1 MYIVYFTRRMNML
14 KNKNLLATIVAL
26 TVMVVAAL
34 FMTQKEQNNS
44 STSTEKVKI
53 GVLQFVTHDSL
64 DEIYK
69 GIKAGL
75 EEGGYTTTDN
85 LEIDFMNAEG
95 DQSQVQTMSKKLVDN
110 GNELLI
116 GIATPAAQ
124 GLANATTELPII
136 MGAVTDPVGANL
148 VTDLKNPGGNIT
160 GVSDQTPVA
169 DAVSLIKE
177 ITPDAKTIGVLYS
190 SNEDNSKIQVAEFK
204 AAAEE
209 AGYTV
214 LEYAVASSN
223 EIAATVEVASS
234 KADVLFTPVDNTVA
248 SAFST
253 VVSVANK
260 TKTPIFTSVEDM
272 VEGGGIA
279 SVTLS
284 QYDLG
289 VATGKM
295 AAKILDGANPA
306 DTPVQIFNEGTVVVN
321 QKVAKELGITLSDDV
336 ISKASKVIE

>member
-1 MYIVYFTRRMNML
+1 ML

-34 FMTQKEQNNS
+34 FMTQKEQSNS
-44 STSTEKVKI
+44 STSREKVKI

-75 EEGGYTTTDN
+75 EEGGYSTTDN
-85 LEIDFMNAEG
+85 LDIDFMNAEA

-148 VTDLKNPGGNIT
+148 VKDLKNPGGNIT

-169 DAVSLIKE
+169 DAISLIKQ
-177 ITPDAKTIGVLYS
+177 ITPEAKTIGVLYS

-223 EIAATVEVASS
+223 ELAATVEVATN

-295 AAKILDGANPA
+295 AAKILDGANPG

-321 QKVAKELGITLSDDV
+321 QKVAKELGINLSEE
-336 ISKASKVIE
+336 IINKASKVIE

>member
-1 MYIVYFTRRMNML
+1 M
-14 KNKNLLATIVAL
+14 KNKNLLATIIAL

-34 FMTQKEQNNS
+34 FLTQKEQNNS
-44 STSTEKVKI
+44 TNSTAKVKI

-75 EEGGYTTTDN
+75 EEGGYTTTEN
-85 LEIDFMNAEG
+85 LSIDFMNAEG

-169 DAVSLIKE
+169 DTVSLIKE

-223 EIAATVEVASS
+223 ELASTVEVASS
-234 KADVLFTPVDNTVA
+234 KVDALFTPVDNTVA

-260 TKTPIFTSVEDM
+260 SKTPIFTSVEDM

-295 AAKILDGANPA
+295 TAKILDGANPA
-306 DTPVQIFNEGTVVVN
+306 DTPVQIFNEGTIVVN

-336 ISKASKVIE
+336 INQASKVIE

>member
-1 MYIVYFTRRMNML
+1 M

-34 FMTQKEQNNS
+34 FMTQKEQS
-44 STSTEKVKI
+44 SQSASSEKVKI

-75 EEGGYTTTDN
+75 EEGGYSTTDN

-95 DQSQVQTMSKKLVDN
+95 DQSQVQTMSKKLVEN

-169 DAVSLIKE
+169 DVVSLIKE

>member
-1 MYIVYFTRRMNML
+1 M
-14 KNKNLLATIVAL
+14 KNKTLLSVVTAL
-26 TVMVVAAL
+26 VVLVIGA
-34 FMTQKEQNNS
+34 FFFNKQEETTS
-44 STSTEKVKI
+44 STDQTQTVKV
-53 GVLQFVTHDSL
+53 GVLQYVTHDSL

-69 GIKAGL
+69 GIVAGL
-75 EEGGYTTTDN
+75 KEAGYDDTSN
-85 LEIDFMNAEG
+85 LTIDFMNAEG

-110 GNELLI
+110 GNQLLI

-148 VTDLKNPGGNIT
+148 VTDLNKPGGNIT

-169 DAVSLIKE
+169 DEIELIKA

-190 SNEDNSKIQVAEFK
+190 SNEDNSKSQVAEFK
-204 AAAEE
+204 TAAEA

-214 LEYAVASSN
+214 IEYAVPSSN
-223 EIAATVEVASS
+223 EIASTVEVATS
-234 KADVLFTPVDNTVA
+234 KVDVLFTPVDNTIA

-260 TKTPIFTSVEDM
+260 TKTPVYTSVEDM

-295 AAKILDGANPA
+295 AAKILDGADPA
-306 DTPVQIFNEGTVVVN
+306 TTPVEIFNEGSVVVN
-321 QKVAKELGITLSDDV
+321 KTVADELGLTIPADILES
-336 ISKASKVIE
+336 ASRVIE

>member
-1 MYIVYFTRRMNML
+1 MM
-14 KNKNLLATIVAL
+14 KNKNLLATIIAL

-34 FMTQKEQNNS
+34 FLTQKEQNNS
-44 STSTEKVKI
+44 TNSTEKVKI

-75 EEGGYTTTDN
+75 EEGGYTTTEN
-85 LEIDFMNAEG
+85 LSIDFMNAEG

-169 DAVSLIKE
+169 DTVSLIKE
-177 ITPDAKTIGVLYS
+177 ITPDARTIGVLYS

-223 EIAATVEVASS
+223 ELASTVEVASS
-234 KADVLFTPVDNTVA
+234 KVDALFTPVDNTVA

-260 TKTPIFTSVEDM
+260 SKTPIFTSVEDM

-295 AAKILDGANPA
+295 TAKILDGANPA

-336 ISKASKVIE
+336 INQASKVIE

>member
-1 MYIVYFTRRMNML
+1 ML

-34 FMTQKEQNNS
+34 FLTQKEQSNS

>member
-1 MYIVYFTRRMNML
+1 ML

-34 FMTQKEQNNS
+34 FMTQKEQSNS

-223 EIAATVEVASS
+223 EIAATVEVVSS

>member
-1 MYIVYFTRRMNML
+1 MM
-14 KNKNLLATIVAL
+14 KNKNLLATIIAL
-26 TVMVVAAL
+26 TVMVVVAL
-34 FMTQKEQNNS
+34 FLTQKEQNNS
-44 STSTEKVKI
+44 TNSTEKVKI

-75 EEGGYTTTDN
+75 EEGGYTTTEN
-85 LEIDFMNAEG
+85 LSIDFMNAEG

-124 GLANATTELPII
+124 GLANATAELPII

-169 DAVSLIKE
+169 DTVSLIKE

-223 EIAATVEVASS
+223 ELASTVEVASS
-234 KADVLFTPVDNTVA
+234 KVDALFTPVDNTVA

-260 TKTPIFTSVEDM
+260 SKTPIFTSVEDM

-295 AAKILDGANPA
+295 TAKILDGANPA

-336 ISKASKVIE
+336 INQASKVIE

>member
-1 MYIVYFTRRMNML
+1 M

-34 FMTQKEQNNS
+34 FMTQKEQTSQSAS
-44 STSTEKVKI
+44 SEKVKI

-64 DEIYK
+64 DEIYM

-75 EEGGYTTTDN
+75 EEGGYSTTDN
-85 LEIDFMNAEG
+85 LEIDFMNAEA

-148 VTDLKNPGGNIT
+148 VSDLKNPGGNIT

-190 SNEDNSKIQVAEFK
+190 SNEDNSKIQVEEFK

-223 EIAATVEVASS
+223 ELASTVEVATS
-234 KADVLFTPVDNTVA
+234 KTDVLFTPVDNTVA

-295 AAKILDGANPA
+295 AAKILDGANPG

-321 QKVAKELGITLSDDV
+321 QRVAKELGINLSED
-336 ISKASKVIE
+336 IINKASKIIE

>member
-1 MYIVYFTRRMNML
+1 MM
-14 KNKNLLATIVAL
+14 KNKNLLATIIAL
-26 TVMVVAAL
+26 TVMVVVAL
-34 FMTQKEQNNS
+34 FLTQKEQNNS
-44 STSTEKVKI
+44 TNSTEKVKI

-75 EEGGYTTTDN
+75 EEGDYTTTEN
-85 LEIDFMNAEG
+85 LSIDFMNAEG

-169 DAVSLIKE
+169 DTVSLIKE

-223 EIAATVEVASS
+223 ELASTVEVASS
-234 KADVLFTPVDNTVA
+234 KVDALFTPVDNTVA

-260 TKTPIFTSVEDM
+260 SKTPIFTSVEDM

-295 AAKILDGANPA
+295 TAKILDGANPA

-336 ISKASKVIE
+336 INQASKVIE

>member
-1 MYIVYFTRRMNML
+1 M
-14 KNKNLLATIVAL
+14 KNKNLLATIIAL

-34 FMTQKEQNNS
+34 FMTQKEQS
-44 STSTEKVKI
+44 SQSASSEKVKI

-69 GIKAGL
+69 GIKVGL
-75 EEGGYTTTDN
+75 EEGGYSTTDN
-85 LEIDFMNAEG
+85 LEIDFMNAEA

-148 VTDLKNPGGNIT
+148 VSDLKNPGGNIT

-177 ITPDAKTIGVLYS
+177 ITPDAKTIGILYS
-190 SNEDNSKIQVAEFK
+190 SNEDNSKIQVEEFK

-223 EIAATVEVASS
+223 ELAATVEVATS

-272 VEGGGIA
+272 VEGGGVA

-306 DTPVQIFNEGTVVVN
+306 DTPVQIFNEGTIVVN

-336 ISKASKVIE
+336 INQASKVIE

>member
-1 MYIVYFTRRMNML
+1 ML
-14 KNKNLLATIVAL
+14 KNKNLLATIIAL

-34 FMTQKEQNNS
+34 FMTQKEQS
-44 STSTEKVKI
+44 SQSASSEKVKI

-75 EEGGYTTTDN
+75 EEGGYSTTDN

-204 AAAEE
+204 VAAEE

-295 AAKILDGANPA
+295 AAKILDGVNPA

-321 QKVAKELGITLSDDV
+321 QKVAKELGITLLDDV

>member
-1 MYIVYFTRRMNML
+1 MM
-14 KNKNLLATIVAL
+14 KNKNLLATIIAL
-26 TVMVVAAL
+26 TVMVVVAL
-34 FMTQKEQNNS
+34 FLTQKEQNNS
-44 STSTEKVKI
+44 TNSTEKVKI

-75 EEGGYTTTDN
+75 EEGGYTTTEN
-85 LEIDFMNAEG
+85 LSIDFMNAEG

-136 MGAVTDPVGANL
+136 MGAVTDPVGAKL

-169 DAVSLIKE
+169 DTVSLIKE

-223 EIAATVEVASS
+223 ELASTVEVASS
-234 KADVLFTPVDNTVA
+234 KVDALFTPVDNTVG

-260 TKTPIFTSVEDM
+260 SKTPIFTSVEDM

-295 AAKILDGANPA
+295 TAKILDGANPA

-336 ISKASKVIE
+336 INQASKVIE

>member
-1 MYIVYFTRRMNML
+1 ML

-34 FMTQKEQNNS
+34 FMTQKEQSNS

-95 DQSQVQTMSKKLVDN
+95 EQSQVQTMSKKLVDN

>member
-1 MYIVYFTRRMNML
+1 MM
-14 KNKNLLATIVAL
+14 KNKNLLATIIAL

-34 FMTQKEQNNS
+34 FLTQKEQNNS
-44 STSTEKVKI
+44 TNSTEKVKI

-75 EEGGYTTTDN
+75 EEGGYTTTEN
-85 LEIDFMNAEG
+85 LSIDFMNAEG

-169 DAVSLIKE
+169 DTVSLIKE

-223 EIAATVEVASS
+223 EIAATVEIASS

>member
-1 MYIVYFTRRMNML
+1 M

-34 FMTQKEQNNS
+34 FLTQKEQSNS
-44 STSTEKVKI
+44 SNSTEKVKI

-177 ITPDAKTIGVLYS
+177 ITPNAKTIGILYS

>member
-1 MYIVYFTRRMNML
+1 M
-14 KNKNLLATIVAL
+14 KNKNLLATIIAL

-34 FMTQKEQNNS
+34 FLTQKEQNNS
-44 STSTEKVKI
+44 TNSTEKVKI

-75 EEGGYTTTDN
+75 EEGGYTTAEN
-85 LEIDFMNAEG
+85 LSIDFMNAEG

-169 DAVSLIKE
+169 DTVSLIKE
-177 ITPDAKTIGVLYS
+177 ITPNAKTIGVLYS

-223 EIAATVEVASS
+223 ELASTVEVASS
-234 KADVLFTPVDNTVA
+234 KVDALFTPVDNTVA

-306 DTPVQIFNEGTVVVN
+306 DTPVQIFNEGTIVVN

-336 ISKASKVIE
+336 INQASKVIE

>member
-1 MYIVYFTRRMNML
+1 MM
-14 KNKNLLATIVAL
+14 KNKNLLATIIAL

-34 FMTQKEQNNS
+34 FLTQKEQNNS
-44 STSTEKVKI
+44 TNSTAKVKI

-75 EEGGYTTTDN
+75 EEGGYTTTEN
-85 LEIDFMNAEG
+85 LSIDFMNAEG

-169 DAVSLIKE
+169 DTVSLIKE

-204 AAAEE
+204 TAAEE

-223 EIAATVEVASS
+223 ELASTVEVASS
-234 KADVLFTPVDNTVA
+234 KVDALFTPVDNTVA

-260 TKTPIFTSVEDM
+260 SKTPIFTSVEDM

-306 DTPVQIFNEGTVVVN
+306 DTPVQIFNEGTIVVN
-321 QKVAKELGITLSDDV
+321 QKVANELGITLSDDV
-336 ISKASKVIE
+336 INQASKVIE

>member
-1 MYIVYFTRRMNML
+1 MM
-14 KNKNLLATIVAL
+14 KNKNLLATIIAL

-34 FMTQKEQNNS
+34 FMTQKEQS
-44 STSTEKVKI
+44 SQSASSEKVKI

-75 EEGGYTTTDN
+75 EEGGYSTTDN
-85 LEIDFMNAEG
+85 LEIDFMNAEA

-204 AAAEE
+204 VAAEE

-223 EIAATVEVASS
+223 ELASTVEVATS
-234 KADVLFTPVDNTVA
+234 KTDVLFTPVDNTVA

-295 AAKILDGANPA
+295 AAKILDGANPG
-306 DTPVQIFNEGTVVVN
+306 DTPVQIFNEGTIVVN
-321 QKVAKELGITLSDDV
+321 QKVAKELGISLSED
-336 ISKASKVIE
+336 IINQASKVIE

>member
-1 MYIVYFTRRMNML
+1 ML

-34 FMTQKEQNNS
+34 FMTQKEQSNS
-44 STSTEKVKI
+44 SNSTEKVKI

-253 VVSVANK
+253 VVSMANK

-295 AAKILDGANPA
+295 AAKILDGANSE

>member
-1 MYIVYFTRRMNML
+1 MM
-14 KNKNLLATIVAL
+14 KNKNLLATIIAL
-26 TVMVVAAL
+26 TVMVVVAL
-34 FMTQKEQNNS
+34 FLTQKEQNNS
-44 STSTEKVKI
+44 TNSTEKVKI

-75 EEGGYTTTDN
+75 EEGGYTTTEN
-85 LEIDFMNAEG
+85 LSIDFMNAEG

-169 DAVSLIKE
+169 DTVSLIKE

-223 EIAATVEVASS
+223 ELASTVEVASS
-234 KADVLFTPVDNTVA
+234 KVDALFTPVDNTVA

-260 TKTPIFTSVEDM
+260 SKTPIFTSVEDM

-295 AAKILDGANPA
+295 TAKILDGANPA

-321 QKVAKELGITLSDDV
+321 QKVAKELGIILSDDV
-336 ISKASKVIE
+336 INQASKVIE

>member
-1 MYIVYFTRRMNML
+1 
-14 KNKNLLATIVAL
+14 
-26 TVMVVAAL
+26 MVVAAL
-34 FMTQKEQNNS
+34 FLTQKEQNNS
-44 STSTEKVKI
+44 TNSTEKVKI

-75 EEGGYTTTDN
+75 EEGGYTTTEN
-85 LEIDFMNAEG
+85 LSIDFMNAEG

-169 DAVSLIKE
+169 DTVSLIKE

-223 EIAATVEVASS
+223 ELASTVEVASS
-234 KADVLFTPVDNTVA
+234 KVDALFTPVDNTVA

-260 TKTPIFTSVEDM
+260 SKTPIFTSVEDM

-295 AAKILDGANPA
+295 TAKILDGANPA

-336 ISKASKVIE
+336 INQASKVIE

>member
-1 MYIVYFTRRMNML
+1 ML

-34 FMTQKEQNNS
+34 FMTQKEQSNS

-169 DAVSLIKE
+169 DTVSLIKE

-204 AAAEE
+204 TAAEE

-223 EIAATVEVASS
+223 ELASTVEVASS
-234 KADVLFTPVDNTVA
+234 KVDALFTPVDNTVA

-260 TKTPIFTSVEDM
+260 SKTPIFTSVEDM

>member
-1 MYIVYFTRRMNML
+1 MM
-14 KNKNLLATIVAL
+14 KNKNLLATIIAL

-34 FMTQKEQNNS
+34 FLTQKEQNNS
-44 STSTEKVKI
+44 TNSTEKVKI

-75 EEGGYTTTDN
+75 EEGGYTTTEN
-85 LEIDFMNAEG
+85 LSIDFMNAEG

-169 DAVSLIKE
+169 DTVSLIKE

-190 SNEDNSKIQVAEFK
+190 SNEDNSKFQVAEFK

-223 EIAATVEVASS
+223 ELASTVEVASS
-234 KADVLFTPVDNTVA
+234 KVDALFTPVDNTVA

-260 TKTPIFTSVEDM
+260 SKTPIFTSVEDM

-295 AAKILDGANPA
+295 TAKILDGANPA

-336 ISKASKVIE
+336 INQASKVIE

>member
-1 MYIVYFTRRMNML
+1 M

-34 FMTQKEQNNS
+34 FMTQKEQSNS
-44 STSTEKVKI
+44 STLTEKVKI

-234 KADVLFTPVDNTVA
+234 KANVLFTPVDNTVA

>member
-1 MYIVYFTRRMNML
+1 M
-14 KNKNLLATIVAL
+14 KNKNLLATIIAL

-34 FMTQKEQNNS
+34 FLTQKEQNNS
-44 STSTEKVKI
+44 TNSTEKVKI

-75 EEGGYTTTDN
+75 EEGGYTTTEN
-85 LEIDFMNAEG
+85 LSIDFMNAEG

-169 DAVSLIKE
+169 DTVSLIKE

-223 EIAATVEVASS
+223 ELASTVEVASS
-234 KADVLFTPVDNTVA
+234 KVDALFTPVDNTVA

-260 TKTPIFTSVEDM
+260 SKTPIFTSVEDM
-272 VEGGGIA
+272 VEGGGIE

-295 AAKILDGANPA
+295 TAKILDGANPA

-336 ISKASKVIE
+336 INQASKVIE

>member
-1 MYIVYFTRRMNML
+1 ML

-136 MGAVTDPVGANL
+136 MGALTDPVGANL

>member
-1 MYIVYFTRRMNML
+1 M

-34 FMTQKEQNNS
+34 FMTQKEQSNS

-124 GLANATTELPII
+124 GLANATAELPII

-295 AAKILDGANPA
+295 AAKILDGANPE

>member
-1 MYIVYFTRRMNML
+1 ML

-34 FMTQKEQNNS
+34 FLTQKEQNNS
-44 STSTEKVKI
+44 TNSTEKVKI

-124 GLANATTELPII
+124 SLANATAELPII

-336 ISKASKVIE
+336 ISKARLLNKR

>member
-1 MYIVYFTRRMNML
+1 MM
-14 KNKNLLATIVAL
+14 KNKNLLATIIAL

-34 FMTQKEQNNS
+34 FLTQKEQNNS
-44 STSTEKVKI
+44 TNSTEKVKI

-75 EEGGYTTTDN
+75 EEGGYTTTEN
-85 LEIDFMNAEG
+85 LSIDFMNAEG

-124 GLANATTELPII
+124 GLANATAELPII

-169 DAVSLIKE
+169 DTVSLIKE

-223 EIAATVEVASS
+223 ELASTVEVASS
-234 KADVLFTPVDNTVA
+234 KVDALFTPVDNTVA

-260 TKTPIFTSVEDM
+260 NKTPIFTSVEDM

-295 AAKILDGANPA
+295 TAKILDGANPA

-336 ISKASKVIE
+336 INQASKVIE

>member
-1 MYIVYFTRRMNML
+1 M
-14 KNKNLLATIVAL
+14 KNKNLLATIIAL

-34 FMTQKEQNNS
+34 FLTQKEQNNS
-44 STSTEKVKI
+44 TNSTAKVKI

-75 EEGGYTTTDN
+75 EEGGYTTTEN
-85 LEIDFMNAEG
+85 LSIDFMNAEG

-169 DAVSLIKE
+169 DTVSLIKE
-177 ITPDAKTIGVLYS
+177 ITPNAKTIGVLYS

-223 EIAATVEVASS
+223 ELASTVEVASS
-234 KADVLFTPVDNTVA
+234 KVDALFTPVDNTVA

-260 TKTPIFTSVEDM
+260 SKTPIFTSVEDM

-336 ISKASKVIE
+336 INQASKVIE

>member
-1 MYIVYFTRRMNML
+1 MM
-14 KNKNLLATIVAL
+14 KNKNLLATIIAL

-34 FMTQKEQNNS
+34 FLTQKEQNNS
-44 STSTEKVKI
+44 TNSTEKVKI

-75 EEGGYTTTDN
+75 EEGGYTTTEN
-85 LEIDFMNAEG
+85 LSIDFMNAEG

-169 DAVSLIKE
+169 DTVSLIKE

-223 EIAATVEVASS
+223 ELASTVEVASS
-234 KADVLFTPVDNTVA
+234 KVDALFTPVDNTVA

-260 TKTPIFTSVEDM
+260 SKTPIFTSVEDM

-295 AAKILDGANPA
+295 TAKILDGANPA

-336 ISKASKVIE
+336 INQASKVIE

>member
-1 MYIVYFTRRMNML
+1 M
-14 KNKNLLATIVAL
+14 
-26 TVMVVAAL
+26 
-34 FMTQKEQNNS
+34 
-44 STSTEKVKI
+44 
-53 GVLQFVTHDSL
+53 

-69 GIKAGL
+69 GIKDGL
-75 EEGGYTTTDN
+75 AEGGYKTADN

-95 DQSQVQTMSKKLVDN
+95 DQSQVQTMSKKLVAN

-124 GLANATTELPII
+124 GLANATTDVPII

-148 VTDLKNPGGNIT
+148 VSDLKQPGGNIT
-160 GVSDQTPVA
+160 GISDQTPVA
-169 DAVSLIKE
+169 DTVSLIKT
-177 ITPDAKTIGVLYS
+177 ITPDAKTIGVIYS

-204 AAAEE
+204 AAAEQ

-214 LEYAVASSN
+214 AEYAVASSN

-234 KADVLFTPVDNTVA
+234 KSDVLFTPVDNTIA

-260 TKTPIFTSVEDM
+260 SKTPVYTSVEDM

-295 AAKILDGANPA
+295 AAKVLDGANPA
-306 DTPVQIFNEGTVVVN
+306 DTSVKIFNEGSIVVN
-321 QKVAKELGITLSDDV
+321 KKVADTLGITLSDEL
-336 ISKASKVIE
+336 IKTASRVIEK

>member
-1 MYIVYFTRRMNML
+1 ML
-14 KNKNLLATIVAL
+14 KNKNLLATIIAL

-34 FMTQKEQNNS
+34 FMTQKEQS
-44 STSTEKVKI
+44 SQSASSEKVKI

-75 EEGGYTTTDN
+75 EEGGYSTTDN
-85 LEIDFMNAEG
+85 LEIDFMNAEA

-169 DAVSLIKE
+169 DTVSLIKE

-223 EIAATVEVASS
+223 ELASTVEVATS

-295 AAKILDGANPA
+295 AAKILDGANPG
-306 DTPVQIFNEGTVVVN
+306 DTPVQIFNEGTIVVN

-336 ISKASKVIE
+336 INQASKVIE

>member
-1 MYIVYFTRRMNML
+1 M
-14 KNKNLLATIVAL
+14 KNKNLLATIIAL

-34 FMTQKEQNNS
+34 FLTQKEQNNS
-44 STSTEKVKI
+44 TNSTEKVKI

-75 EEGGYTTTDN
+75 EEGGYTTTEN
-85 LEIDFMNAEG
+85 LSIDFMNAEG

-148 VTDLKNPGGNIT
+148 VTDLKNPDGNIT

-169 DAVSLIKE
+169 DTVSLIKE

-223 EIAATVEVASS
+223 ELASTVEVASS
-234 KADVLFTPVDNTVA
+234 KVDALFTPVDNTVA

-260 TKTPIFTSVEDM
+260 SKTPIFTSVADM

-336 ISKASKVIE
+336 INQASKVIE

>member
-1 MYIVYFTRRMNML
+1 MM
-14 KNKNLLATIVAL
+14 KNKNLLATIIAL
-26 TVMVVAAL
+26 TVMVVVDL
-34 FMTQKEQNNS
+34 FLTQKEQNNS
-44 STSTEKVKI
+44 TNSTEKVKI

-75 EEGGYTTTDN
+75 EEGGYTTTEN
-85 LEIDFMNAEG
+85 LSIDFMNAEG

-169 DAVSLIKE
+169 DTVSLIKE

-223 EIAATVEVASS
+223 ELASTVEVASS
-234 KADVLFTPVDNTVA
+234 KVDALFTPVDNTVA

-260 TKTPIFTSVEDM
+260 SKTPIFTSVEDM

-295 AAKILDGANPA
+295 TAKILDGANPA

-336 ISKASKVIE
+336 INQASKVIE

>member
-1 MYIVYFTRRMNML
+1 ML

-34 FMTQKEQNNS
+34 LMTQKEQS
-44 STSTEKVKI
+44 SQSASSEKVKI

-75 EEGGYTTTDN
+75 EEGGYSTTDN
-85 LEIDFMNAEG
+85 LEIDFMNAEA

-190 SNEDNSKIQVAEFK
+190 SNEDNSKIQVEEFK

-223 EIAATVEVASS
+223 ELASTVEVATS
-234 KADVLFTPVDNTVA
+234 KTDVLFTPVDNTVA

-295 AAKILDGANPA
+295 AAKILDGANPG

-336 ISKASKVIE
+336 INQASKVIE